1 MTYRDPHVEGV
12 VGTRP
17 KDGTHWAYQYGN
29 VVISKLI
36 LAVTPIGN
44 GKSRAQHLKQLFAIE
59 LGIKVN
65 LLLLATFR
73 QM

>member
-44 GKSRAQHLKQLFAIE
+44 GSQGRNISNGCWHLS
-59 LGIKVN
+59 
-65 LLLLATFR
+65 
-73 QM
+73 